1 MMRSGHEEVD
11 PEKLAQSVAF
21 VDVDTVTRQFV
32 PGVTEVMAV
41 AKPFASSKVYSA
53 TGETH
58 VPRCEGQN
66 TAQNLQAALALM
78 YRNAGAVLWNSQ
90 IQNAIPQ
97 PIVEAKANANANA
110 NNNINQRRPAFLSV
124 PIWMAQN
131 VAVVGTLELLIH
143 TVDPMLRH
151 QVWLGREGGGAGFIS
166 FADIER
172 HLKQQ
177 QALQALNNAFGE
189 GSDND
194 EDNNDG
200 AGEEKKNAVQDPGD
214 ANANASNTDLS
225 KAKLLLSLTPL
236 EAANFVIHGGS
247 ISALDPGCNASA
259 CSYVNQ
265 TLFGLKR
272 HYFLYAGVDAPTEQ
286 KVDLDVPALFSLPNA
301 LTILFRRGEAHS
313 IVCSA
318 LGRDIRTAVDLV
330 NAVYGGPLPPSEEK
344 VRQLHNQRAVTIAAE
359 DAAECAAA
367 THRLQQA
374 LDEWRAEQRSYAL
387 YAERV
392 RQEAGKGL
400 VPQFRPFTALVRD
413 LFEDIRLTQLDP
425 AKLIRAFLP
434 LVQNSA
440 SSSSNLRAQQQGI
453 ELKEHMFAQR
463 ESFKEAVVDP
473 LVARLPEIHVSQEAH
488 EQFRRA
494 RRMLF
499 PTALA
504 ILGRTYSEPMPECAD
519 VLRELQPL
527 TSPKDGINPVLTP
540 MVSLETCEMTPS
552 DNLLMRL
559 CNMLRENNLDANAAS
574 WAVTCQ
580 HLLLSTSMVKDQAR
594 ENFVISGG
602 HAAGKSYT
610 LKELTK
616 MIFGADLMVEVRTAT
631 SQKSGQNTIFP
642 QVDDEGESGVATV
655 WDLLKRRGMFGVYD
669 TSDETRAR
677 KATMSQQSITYSK
690 NDYKDP
696 VTGQSRNKKQHTILF
711 GARLVTTNFPRLM
724 GTDQAVASRERD
736 ANPLSSLG
744 TTETHIAWLP
754 DAYDKAR
761 KIKAWADIRRL
772 NFTCFFGFH
781 CRTMGLYQPHKSD
794 TGLMIGHA
802 VVSSVT
808 HISENA
814 FGSLF
819 SSTSNNANRLDME
832 NACMIRLR
840 DNLESTETRSLMFQ
854 FAEMVPEADET
865 LNYYQRRRLLD
876 QIVDALHEGLPAVAF
891 TRNDSVSLLTQRD
904 TRYIRSLIETLEYQ
918 SAMLSVFNNNAA
930 GASYT
935 RGSFFDRMQILE
947 DSHCD
952 QTVENVIKGLQSCSW
967 LDVRI
972 IDGARAVLALYCQVA
987 AQELAPLLPDA
998 RGIVTFRN
1006 FFAPV
1011 TADAKA
1017 QSQHQLTNGK
1027 GSEGPRDTRVFYFFR
1042 RLNQVFARP
1051 IWETKTAN
1059 EMLILLMFVRVVG
1072 SNHALLDYR
1081 DFDDKNDNLDLHVD
1095 IRVVL
1100 YGHFASMINNKISVL
1115 NRPIE
1120 CLGFHSTLERRAQ
1133 NNTFRCSPTVYS
1145 LEPRVPDPSSLP
1157 ANSMWRQRVTREVLF
1172 REGQSWLRQ
1181 RIMEATAL
1189 QQQRRSVSA
1198 PLVVDS
1204 SSPSMTSPKRALSET
1219 SSSTLF
1225 GESDEDKDSPP
1236 SVEKL
1241 VDDCME
1247 DLEAQVRTIELEQKT
1262 ESATKKRHMP
1272 VFVPNGDN
1280 FQDLRLQPNELIP
1293 AVAVSLLDNIE
1304 KEHNPRACY
1313 VFQRLIR
1320 VSHIPMTVH
1329 NDEQESPEYKLAG
1342 TWRAAFQKIEFSPSQ
1357 RNNFSTRLDNLLE
1370 KLRTEANDKITEVNR
1385 QTKTLAARISR
1396 LASHYSASQPLYMG
1410 LASTYD
1416 EVQWLRVEHL
1426 ESPFGHF
1433 PAVKAHDV
1441 WRNVIL
1447 ERTRYA
1453 HYSLNNSQLV
1463 YEKHGLLLDADLRER
1478 EREQRFRR
1486 LYPDMQIDRLWCDAT
1501 NLRMNQRCQARI
1513 MELVALLDPIFKF
1526 HAATVCDDN
1535 DDEALYFHGKL
1546 PVDAKQGGDVRRVF
1560 THAPY
1565 RDSAHFLCDVREAAA
1580 VPVYVV
1586 IYKRL
1591 LWEALMIFFDFMRWK
1606 ASLQGLLCVT
1616 VDADLCHYTAE
1627 SLGLV
1632 YCTRIVDVI
1641 AQAVTSPQLVDPDT
1655 ESRVGRA
1662 VTQWIEEV
1670 VFEFKQQRD
1679 EAVDRFTLNQ
1689 QAVSQLPF
1697 SLNDLRRGVFV
1708 PAYEDFSL
1716 SHETIV
1722 RRFAPYTDFVP
1733 LVSVMPQI
1741 PPPPFDNANA
1751 PQQPPPYDPDNNDA
1765 SATEEDDGEDDEE
1778 EAAAQEQGNDVVII

>member
-1 MMRSGHEEVD
+1 MQRGRGGGGGRGRGRGQGASLASLLVRNEEVD
-11 PEKLAQSVAF
+11 PERLAQSVAF

-41 AKPFASSKVYSA
+41 AKPFASSKVYNA

-78 YRNAGAVLWNSQ
+78 YRNASSVLWNAQ
-90 IQNAIPQ
+90 IQNQNQNPN
-97 PIVEAKANANANA
+97 P
-110 NNNINQRRPAFLSV
+110 NNGVPNVNQRRPTFLSV

-131 VAVVGTLELLIH
+131 VAVVGTVELLIH
-143 TVDPMLRH
+143 TVDPVLRH
-151 QVWLGREGGGAGFIS
+151 QVWLGREGGGAGFIT

-177 QALQALNNAFGE
+177 QALQALNNAFGQ

-194 EDNNDG
+194 DDDND
-200 AGEEKKNAVQDPGD
+200 EEKKDVDNS
-214 ANANASNTDLS
+214 NSNTDLH

-236 EAANFVIHGGS
+236 EAANYVIHGGVM
-247 ISALDPGCNASA
+247 SALDPGCNATA

-301 LTILFRRGEAHS
+301 LTILFRRSEAHS

-318 LGRDIRTAVDLV
+318 ANRDIRTAVDLV
-330 NAVYGGPLPPSEEK
+330 NAVYEGPLPPSEDK
-344 VRQLHNQRAVTIAAE
+344 ARQLHNQRAVAIANE
-359 DAAECAAA
+359 DAEECAASTLLLKRA
-367 THRLQQA
+367 LEELKAEQQA
-374 LDEWRAEQRSYAL
+374 YAMF
-387 YAERV
+387 AERV

-400 VPQFRPFTALVRD
+400 VPQFRLFTSLVRD

-434 LVQNSA
+434 LN
-440 SSSSNLRAQQQGI
+440 SSSLSATSRSQQQQGI
-453 ELKEHMFAQR
+453 ELKNHMFAQR
-463 ESFKEAVVDP
+463 DFFKESVVDP
-473 LVARLPEIHVSQEAH
+473 IVARLPEIHVSSEAH

-504 ILGRTYSEPMPECAD
+504 ILGKAYPEPMPECLD

-527 TSPKDGINPVLTP
+527 TLPINVVLSP
-540 MVSLETCEMTPS
+540 MVSLETCDMTPS

-559 CNMLRENNLDANAAS
+559 CRMLRGHNLDANAAS
-574 WAVTCQ
+574 WAVTCMQ
-580 HLLLSTSMVKDQAR
+580 LLLSTAKVKDQAR
-594 ENFVISGG
+594 ENFVLSGG

-610 LKELTK
+610 LKELVK
-616 MIFGADLMVEVRTAT
+616 LLFGADLMTEVRTAT
-631 SQKSGQNTIFP
+631 SQKSGENTIYP
-642 QVDDEGESGVATV
+642 QVNDEAESGVASI
-655 WDLLKRRGMFGVYD
+655 WELLKRRGMFGVYD
-669 TSDETRAR
+669 TSNETRDR
-677 KATMSQQSITYSK
+677 KATMSQQSVTYSK
-690 NDYKDP
+690 NDFKDP
-696 VTGQSRNKKQHTILF
+696 VTGQSRNKKQRTVFFADNI
-711 GARLVTTNFPRLM
+711 GTTNFPALL
-724 GTDQAVASRERD
+724 GTDQAVTSRERD

-744 TTETHIAWLP
+744 TTETHITWLP
-754 DAYDKAR
+754 DAYDKAH
-761 KIKAWADIRRL
+761 KIKAWGEIRRL
-772 NFTCFFGFH
+772 NFMCFFGFH
-781 CRTMGLYQPHKSD
+781 CRAMGLYQPHKSD
-794 TGLMIGHA
+794 MGLMIGHA
-802 VVSSVT
+802 VTSSVT

-819 SSTSNNANRLDME
+819 SSTSNSANRSDME

-840 DNLESTETRSLMFQ
+840 DNLESTNARSLMFQ
-854 FAEMVPEADET
+854 FAEMVPDADET
-865 LNYYQRRRLLD
+865 LGYYQRRRLLD
-876 QIVDALHEGLPAVAF
+876 QIVDALHEGLPAIAF

-904 TRYIRSLIETLEYQ
+904 TRYIRALIETLEYQ

-930 GASYT
+930 GANYT
-935 RGSFFDRMQILE
+935 QGSFFDRMQILE
-947 DSHCD
+947 DAHCD

-972 IDGARAVLALYCQVA
+972 IDGARALLALYCQIS
-987 AQELAPLLPDA
+987 AQELSPLLPDNK
-998 RGIVTFRN
+998 GIVIFRN

-1011 TADAKA
+1011 SAETKS
-1017 QSQHQLTNGK
+1017 QSQNHGK
-1027 GSEGPRDTRVFYFFR
+1027 GNEGARDTRIFYFFR

-1059 EMLILLMFVRVVG
+1059 EMLMLLMFVRVVG
-1072 SNHALLDYR
+1072 NTHPLLDYR
-1081 DFDDKNDNLDLHVD
+1081 DFDDKSDNLDLHLD

-1120 CLGFHSTLERRAQ
+1120 CLGFHATLERRSQ
-1133 NNTFRCSPTVYS
+1133 GNTFRCSPTVYS
-1145 LEPRVPDPSSLP
+1145 LEPRAPNPDTLP
-1157 ANSMWRQRVTREVLF
+1157 ANSMWRQRVTREILF
-1172 REGQSWLRQ
+1172 RENKSWLQQ
-1181 RIMEATAL
+1181 RIIDETRSSAPSL
-1189 QQQRRSVSA
+1189 QRRSVSV
-1198 PLVVDS
+1198 PLVTETKTPPLV
-1204 SSPSMTSPKRALSET
+1204 SPKRAFSDT
-1219 SSSTLF
+1219 SSTIH
-1225 GESDEDKDSPP
+1225 GDDEDVEMKEEEPP
-1236 SVEKL
+1236 AVEKL
-1241 VDDCME
+1241 VEDCME
-1247 DLEAQVRTIELEQKT
+1247 DLEAQIRTIELEHATAKN
-1262 ESATKKRHMP
+1262 AKTKKSMP
-1272 VFVPNGDN
+1272 VFVQNGNN
-1280 FQDLRLQPNELIP
+1280 FQELRLQPNEEIP
-1293 AVAVSLLDNIE
+1293 LAAAHLLDTIE

-1320 VSHIPMTVH
+1320 VSHVPITVR
-1329 NDEQESPEYKLAG
+1329 NDEEESPEYKLAG
-1342 TWRAAFQKIEFSPSQ
+1342 TWRTAFHKIEFSPSQ
-1357 RNNFSTRLDNLLE
+1357 RLHFSARLDSLHE

-1385 QTKTLAARISR
+1385 KTKTLAARISR
-1396 LASHYSASQPLYMG
+1396 LASHYSVSQPLYMG
-1410 LASTYD
+1410 MASTYD
-1416 EVQWLRVEHL
+1416 EVQWLRVEHI
-1426 ESPFGHF
+1426 ESPFAHF
-1433 PAVKAHDV
+1433 PPVKAHDV

-1486 LYPDMQIDRLWCDAT
+1486 LYPDLQIDRLWCDSS
-1501 NLRMNQRCQARI
+1501 NLRLNQRCQARI
-1513 MELVALLDPIFKF
+1513 LELTTLLEPIFKF

-1535 DDEALYFHGKL
+1535 DDEALYFHGTL
-1546 PVDAKQGGDVRRVF
+1546 PVDALQGKDVRRVF
-1560 THAPY
+1560 THAPH
-1565 RDSAHFLCDVREAAA
+1565 RDSAHFLCDVREATA

-1591 LWEALMIFFDFMRWK
+1591 LWEALMIFFDYMRWR

-1632 YCTRIVDVI
+1632 YCTRIIDLI
-1641 AQAVTSPQLVDPDT
+1641 AQAVTSPQLVDADT
-1655 ESRVGRA
+1655 ESKVSA
-1662 VTQWIEEV
+1662 FVTKWIDEV
-1670 VFEFKQQRD
+1670 IFEYKGQRD

-1689 QAVSQLPF
+1689 LAVSQLPF

-1716 SHETIV
+1716 TQETIV
-1722 RRFAPYTDFVP
+1722 RRFAPYIDFVP
-1733 LVSVMPQI
+1733 IVSVVPHVA
-1741 PPPPFDNANA
+1741 PPPFALIAAAADNASA
-1751 PQQPPPYDPDNNDA
+1751 PPQYA
-1765 SATEEDDGEDDEE
+1765 AEEGGSGSGSVTEDDGE
-1778 EAAAQEQGNDVVII
+1778 QHNGMVII